1 VLSDL
6 EGKLLITQCSAVD
19 LGNVDLGNVDLG
31 NVDLGNVDLGNVDLG
46 NVQRALLATGAERM
60 QA

>member
-31 NVDLGNVDLGNVDLG
+31 NVDLGNVDLGNV
-46 NVQRALLATGAERM
+46 QRALLATGAERM